1 MNEMH
6 RVLYY
11 KAWLE
16 TRSRFYTALV
26 VTISVCG
33 FWTLGHTWVQKQW
46 HNDLI
51 QHPDWN
57 YSAWFMRALGDYP
70 FFLYHFI
77 YADMFQK
84 VWVIFAV
91 LLGIGGLTREAAHG
105 TAGYTLSLPV
115 SRRTLFQVRST
126 LALAELFALSVIAL
140 VLIVVL
146 SKARGLEYPISH
158 GLSHGALLF
167 FGGVVF
173 LAASLCISQFAE
185 GEHTPALIGLGGVGL
200 LYFVMQP
207 FVDGLPVSGLAIP
220 FSIPK
225 LMAGPP
231 DLPSF
236 QSVDWSGLTASIAA
250 AASLVAIAVHRT
262 RRRDY

>member
-1 MNEMH
+1 MNEIH

-26 VTISVCG
+26 VTIAVCG

-105 TAGYTLSLPV
+105 TAGFTLSLPV

-140 VLIVVL
+140 ALIIGL
-146 SKARGLEYPISH
+146 SKAMGLEYPIWH
-158 GLSHGALLF
+158 GLSHGGLLF

-207 FVDGLPVSGLAIP
+207 YVDGLRVSGLAIP

-231 DLPSF
+231 DLSSL
-236 QSVDWSGLTASIAA
+236 QSVDWWGLTGSIAA